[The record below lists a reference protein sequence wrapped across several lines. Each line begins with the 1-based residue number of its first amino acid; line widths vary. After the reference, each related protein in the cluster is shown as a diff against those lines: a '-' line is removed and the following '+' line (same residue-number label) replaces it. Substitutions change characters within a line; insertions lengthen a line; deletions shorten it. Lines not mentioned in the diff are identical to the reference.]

1 MSSNSV
7 IILLTDAREM
17 KRRQQEE
24 LAFYRKE
31 LARLTVK
38 CELIQ
43 REIQVTSLAIRIIEN
58 ETTANTVSIKIHD

>member
-1 MSSNSV
+1 MTANSV

-31 LARLTVK
+31 LIRLTAK
-38 CELIQ
+38 CEMIQ
-43 REIQVTSLAIRIIEN
+43 REIQVTELAIRIIEH
-58 ETTANTVSIKIHD
+58 ETTANTVNFI